1 MMKIKTIRPRMW
13 RVVAILF
20 AYHLSLLT
28 SFAQTTTFKYT
39 ASEKLPRFEEIQYFV
54 GATGLVS
61 HDWDEETGEGTVV
74 YEGTVTEVGSY
85 ALQWQGKL
93 TGIIIPEGV
102 TRIGFQGFFQCS
114 NLTNLTLPKSLK
126 EIGVPSGNA
135 FGGCSSL
142 KNGQFIIDDIAWWCS
157 LTINGGSNPLS
168 YTKKFYSAPDV
179 EVTDLVIP
187 EGVTS
192 ICGNAFNGVEGIK
205 SVTFPESLTY
215 IGSNAFAYTNLESV
229 TIPKGVTEIDEY
241 AFQRCAKL
249 TTVTIPEGVTKIGFC
264 AFIHTGLTE
273 LTLPSTIRSMSQ
285 SFYGCEKLA
294 KLTLTDGITD
304 LGGSFYSLPALK
316 EVYVPGSVKKLQY
329 SDFIRCENLETVT
342 IAEGVEEVSGFNS
355 CYNLKSVT
363 IPSTASKVS
372 GFSDC
377 SNLTSV
383 TCMAIEPPYM
393 SNTIPNGKG
402 MSMEGRTLYVPAL
415 NQSAY
420 QEAKYWKE
428 FPSVEGLDVLPENML
443 IRDELHVTVNSPLS
457 TVNCKLLHDN
467 DPKYGILTVDGDG
480 SLKLSS
486 FSLHVDPYMQCWKS
500 DRALNYSSLINNA
513 TMEADTVS
521 VELWIYSKVW
531 TFVSLPFD
539 VKVGEVE
546 PFADGTTDWVIYTY
560 DSRKRADGEMNATW
574 MKMTADDVIKAGQ
587 GFIVQGQRK
596 GADGRNKYD
605 VALRFKAIDNEHKNN
620 IFQTTDISVPLT
632 IYDSEFPHNRSWNFT
647 GNPYPCYFDMAQM
660 DFRAPITVWN
670 MNSKKYEA
678 MRPGDDD
685 YVICPGEGFFMQCPE
700 DKYAIVFSK
709 DGRQTTRE
717 LRESRAES
725 RSASPTRT
733 IFNIYLKNGSHEDRT
748 RVVINEQASAQYEL
762 DKDASKFFSDDSTV
776 PQIYTSADGVMYAI
790 NERPLG
796 DGIVNLMVTPPAGG
810 DGEGLCAISLAND
823 VEGYEVTLE
832 DSANGTNVVLK
843 DGKGYSFYASAQN
856 FLLHIR
862 STTTGITQKTIDSS
876 QEPVLYDLQ
885 GRRLSNGQWSNGQMK
900 KGIYISKGK
909 KVIK

>member
-93 TGIIIPEGV
+93 TGIVIPEGV

-126 EIGVPSGNA
+126 EIGVPSGQA
-135 FGGCSSL
+135 FGGCSGL
-142 KNGQFIIDDIAWWCS
+142 ANGQFIIDDIAWWCS
-157 LTINGGSNPLS
+157 LTINGGSNPLT
-168 YTKKFYSAPDV
+168 YAKKFYSAPDV

-187 EGVTS
+187 EGVES
-192 ICGNAFNGVEGIK
+192 ICYNAFNGCTGIT
-205 SVTFPESLTY
+205 SVTLPSTLKS
-215 IGSNAFAYTNLESV
+215 IGGNAFAYTTIETVNIPESV
-229 TIPKGVTEIDEY
+229 TEIEEY
-241 AFQRCAKL
+241 AFQHCGNLAS
-249 TTVTIPEGVTKIGFC
+249 VTIPEGVTTIGFS
-264 AFIHTGLTE
+264 AFERTGVTE

-393 SNTIPNGKG
+393 SNTIPYGKG

-428 FPSVEGLDVLPENML
+428 FPTVEGLDVLPENML

-486 FSLHVDPYMQCWKS
+486 FSLHMDPFMQCWKS

-513 TMEADTVS
+513 TMEADNVS

-546 PFADGTTDWVIYTY
+546 PFADGTTEWVIYTY
-560 DSRKRADGEMNATW
+560 DSRKRADGEMDATW
-574 MKMTADDVIKAGQ
+574 VKMTADDVIKAGQ

-605 VALRFKAIDNEHKNN
+605 IALRFKAINNENKNN
-620 IFQTTDISVPLT
+620 IFQTSDISVPLT
-632 IYDSEFPHNRSWNFT
+632 IYDSEFPHNSNWNFI

-670 MNSKKYEA
+670 MSSKKYEA

-685 YVICPGEGFFMQCPE
+685 YVICPGEGFFVQCPE
-700 DKYAIVFSK
+700 DKNAIVFSK

-717 LRESRAES
+717 RHAAARTRATD
-725 RSASPTRT
+725 ASRT
-733 IFNIYLKNGSHEDRT
+733 IFNIMMNCGDNVDCT
-748 RVVINEQASAQYEL
+748 RIVINEAASAQYEL
-762 DKDASKFFSDDSTV
+762 DKDASKFFADDADM
-776 PQIYTSADGVMYAI
+776 PHLYTEADGVSYAI

-796 DGIVNLMVTPPAGG
+796 DGTVTLCTTAGNG
-810 DGEGLCAISLAND
+810 GLCTISLAKD
-823 VEGYEVTLE
+823 VPDYDVTLE
-832 DSANGTNVVLK
+832 DPATGTTVALNGGQTH
-843 DGKGYSFYASAQN
+843 SFYGNGQT
-856 FLLHIR
+856 FLLHFNNTATAIR
-862 STTTGITQKTIDSS
+862 TIGTVPVVRNDVRYNLSGQRVTDTYKGLVIT
-876 QEPVLYDLQ
+876 
-885 GRRLSNGQWSNGQMK
+885 N
-900 KGIYISKGK
+900 GK
-909 KVIK
+909 KIIKN

>member
-13 RVVAILF
+13 RVVVILF

-93 TGIIIPEGV
+93 TGIVIPEGV

-126 EIGVPSGNA
+126 EIGVPSGQA
-135 FGGCSSL
+135 FGGCSGL
-142 KNGQFIIDDIAWWCS
+142 ANGQFIIDDIAWWCS

-168 YTKKFYSAPDV
+168 YAKKFYSAPDV

-187 EGVTS
+187 EGVES
-192 ICGNAFNGVEGIK
+192 ICYNAFNGCTGIT
-205 SVTFPESLTY
+205 SVTLPSTLKS
-215 IGSNAFAYTNLESV
+215 IGGNAFAYTTIETVNIPESV
-229 TIPKGVTEIDEY
+229 TEIEEY
-241 AFQRCAKL
+241 AFQHCGNLAS
-249 TTVTIPEGVTKIGFC
+249 VTIPEGVTTIGFS
-264 AFIHTGLTE
+264 AFERTGLTE

-329 SDFIRCENLETVT
+329 SDFIRCENLET
-342 IAEGVEEVSGFNS
+342 
-355 CYNLKSVT
+355 
-363 IPSTASKVS
+363 SKVS

-393 SNTIPNGKG
+393 SNTIPYGKG

-428 FPSVEGLDVLPENML
+428 FPTVEGLDVLPENML

-513 TMEADTVS
+513 TMKADTVS

-546 PFADGTTDWVIYTY
+546 PFADGTTEWVIYTY
-560 DSRKRADGEMNATW
+560 DSRKRADGEMDATW
-574 MKMTADDVIKAGQ
+574 VKMTADDVIKAGQ

-605 VALRFKAIDNEHKNN
+605 IALRFKAINNENKNN
-620 IFQTTDISVPLT
+620 IFQTSDISVPLT
-632 IYDSEFPHNRSWNFT
+632 IYDSEFPHNSNWNFI

-670 MNSKKYEA
+670 MSSKKYEA

-685 YVICPGEGFFMQCPE
+685 YVICPGEGFFVQCPE
-700 DKYAIVFSK
+700 DKNAIVFSK

-717 LRESRAES
+717 RHTAARTRATDASRA
-725 RSASPTRT
+725 
-733 IFNIYLKNGSHEDRT
+733 IFNIVMSCGDNVDRT
-748 RVVINEQASAQYEL
+748 RIVINEAASAQYEL
-762 DKDASKFFSDDSTV
+762 DKDASKFFADDADM
-776 PQIYTSADGVMYAI
+776 PHLYTEADGVSYAI

-796 DGIVNLMVTPPAGG
+796 DGTVTLCTTAGNG
-810 DGEGLCAISLAND
+810 GLCTISLAKD
-823 VEGYEVTLE
+823 VPDYDVTLE
-832 DSANGTNVVLK
+832 DPATGTTVALNGGQTH
-843 DGKGYSFYASAQN
+843 SFYGNGQT
-856 FLLHIR
+856 FLLHFNNTATAIR
-862 STTTGITQKTIDSS
+862 TIGTVPVVRNDVRYNLSGQRVTDTYKGLVIT
-876 QEPVLYDLQ
+876 
-885 GRRLSNGQWSNGQMK
+885 N
-900 KGIYISKGK
+900 GK
-909 KVIK
+909 KIIKN

>member
-13 RVVAILF
+13 RAVVLFFILHSSF
-20 AYHLSLLT
+20 VSLM
-28 SFAQTTTFKYT
+28 AQTTTFKYT

-61 HDWDEETGEGTVV
+61 HDWDAATGEGTVV

-114 NLTNLTLPKSLK
+114 NLTNVTLPKSLK
-126 EIGVPSGNA
+126 EIGVPSGQA
-135 FGGCSSL
+135 FGGCYGL
-142 KNGQFIIDDIAWWCS
+142 ANGQFVIDDIAWWCS

-168 YTKKFYSAPDV
+168 FAKKFYSAPDV

-187 EGVTS
+187 EGIES
-192 ICGNAFNGVEGIK
+192 ICYNAFYGCTGIT
-205 SVTFPESLTY
+205 SVTLPSTLKS
-215 IGSNAFAYTNLESV
+215 IGGNAFAYTNIETV
-229 TIPKGVTEIDEY
+229 TIPSSVTEIEEY
-241 AFQRCAKL
+241 AFQNCANL
-249 TTVTIPEGVTKIGFC
+249 TSVTIPEGVTKIGFS
-264 AFIHTGLTE
+264 AFERTGLTE

-316 EVYVPGSVKKLQY
+316 EVHVPGSVKILQW
-329 SDFIRCENLETVT
+329 SDFIRCDNLETVT

-355 CYNLKSVT
+355 CNNLKSVT

-372 GFSDC
+372 GFRDC

-393 SNTIPNGKG
+393 PNTIPNGKG

-428 FPSVEGLDVLPENML
+428 FPTIEGLDVLPENML

-480 SLKLSS
+480 SLKLSN
-486 FSLHVDPYMQCWKS
+486 FSLHMDPYMQTWKT

-513 TMEADTVS
+513 TMEADNVS
-521 VELWIYSKVW
+521 VELWIYTKVW

-546 PFADGTTDWVIYTY
+546 PFADGTTEWVIYTY

-574 MKMTADDVIKAGQ
+574 VKMTADDVIKAGQ

-596 GADGRNKYD
+596 GADNRTKYD

-685 YVICPGEGFFMQCPE
+685 YVLCPGEGFFMQCPE

-717 LRESRAES
+717 RHTAARTRATDASRA
-725 RSASPTRT
+725 
-733 IFNIYLKNGSHEDRT
+733 IFNL
-748 RVVINEQASAQYEL
+748 
-762 DKDASKFFSDDSTV
+762 
-776 PQIYTSADGVMYAI
+776 
-790 NERPLG
+790 
-796 DGIVNLMVTPPAGG
+796 
-810 DGEGLCAISLAND
+810 
-823 VEGYEVTLE
+823 
-832 DSANGTNVVLK
+832 
-843 DGKGYSFYASAQN
+843 
-856 FLLHIR
+856 
-862 STTTGITQKTIDSS
+862 
-876 QEPVLYDLQ
+876 
-885 GRRLSNGQWSNGQMK
+885 
-900 KGIYISKGK
+900 
-909 KVIK
+909 

>member
-560 DSRKRADGEMNATW
+560 DSRKRADGEMDATW
-574 MKMTADDVIKAGQ
+574 VKMTADDVIKAGQ

-596 GADGRNKYD
+596 GADNRTKYD

-685 YVICPGEGFFMQCPE
+685 YVLCPGEGFFMQCPE

-733 IFNIYLKNGSHEDRT
+733 IFNIYIKNGSHEDRT